1 MTITK
6 FARLTV
12 PWIITA
18 VALYFAFRGVDL
30 SNLLD
35 HVTSANPRYL
45 GAAVCL
51 TVLSYCLRG
60 IRWRHLFP
68 DGRIT
73 WWDSVRVLVLGF
85 FMNNILPA
93 RVGEL
98 VRAHL
103 GARRF
108 GFKRTLV
115 LATIFSERLLD
126 ALVISLMFILLGTG
140 VGDITVQNTL
150 RNVALVFA
158 LIGVAVVVL
167 LFLRAPLVN
176 RLARF
181 SARSSSRVGTYLSHR
196 AEVFIHGLTPLTSI
210 RHLPLIVSWSAVIW
224 GIELMVFLCVFR
236 AYAVTQFGLPECVL
250 FLVAVNFS
258 SLIPAAP
265 GAIGVIEAVGKAV
278 LMSLGVQSD
287 ELALTLVLTQ
297 HLIQYLVIGVP
308 GAIILSTWR
317 STIKD
322 IQEHP
327 DSE

>member
-1 MTITK
+1 MSIAR

-18 VALYFAFRGVDL
+18 IALYFAFRGVDL
-30 SNLLD
+30 TNLWGHL
-35 HVTSANPRYL
+35 TSANPRYL
-45 GAAVCL
+45 GTAVCL
-51 TVLSYCLRG
+51 TFLSYCLRG
-60 IRWRHLFP
+60 LRWRHLFP

-126 ALVISLMFILLGTG
+126 ALAISLMFIVLGTG
-140 VGDITVQNTL
+140 VGDAGVQSTL
-150 RNVALVFA
+150 KNVALLFS
-158 LIGVAVVVL
+158 LIGAGVIVL
-167 LFLRAPLVN
+167 LCIRAPLVR
-176 RLARF
+176 RLGRF
-181 SARSSSRVGTYLSHR
+181 SARSGSKVATYIAQR

-210 RHLPLIVSWSAVIW
+210 RHLPLIISWSAVIW

-236 AYAVTQFGLPECVL
+236 AYSVTQFGLPECVL

-265 GAIGVIEAVGKAV
+265 GAIGVIEAVGKTV

-297 HLIQYLVIGVP
+297 HMIQYLVVGVP
-308 GAIILSTWR
+308 GALILSTWR

-327 DSE
+327 DTD

>member
-1 MTITK
+1 MSISRL
-6 FARLTV
+6 ARLTV

-18 VALYFAFRGVDL
+18 VALYFAFRGIDFT
-30 SNLLD
+30 NLWGHLI
-35 HVTSANPRYL
+35 SASPPYL
-45 GAAVCL
+45 IAAVSL
-51 TVLSYCLRG
+51 TILSYCIRG
-60 IRWRHLFP
+60 LRWRHLFP
-68 DGRIT
+68 EGRIT

-98 VRAHL
+98 ARAHL

-126 ALVISLMFILLGTG
+126 ALAISLMFILVGTG
-140 VGDITVQNTL
+140 VGDAGVQGTL
-150 RNVALVFA
+150 KKVALVFT
-158 LIGVAVVVL
+158 LIGAGVIL
-167 LFLRAPLVN
+167 LLCVRAPLVK
-176 RLARF
+176 RLTRF
-181 SARSSSRVGTYLSHR
+181 SARSNNRLATYITQR
-196 AEVFIHGLTPLTSI
+196 AEVFIHGLTPLTSF
-210 RHLPLIVSWSAVIW
+210 RHLPLIIAWSAVIW
-224 GIELMVFLCVFR
+224 GIELMVFLCVVR
-236 AYAVTQFGLPECVL
+236 AYAVTQFALPECVL

-297 HLIQYLVIGVP
+297 HLIQYLVVGVP
-308 GAIILSTWR
+308 GALILSTWR

-322 IQEHP
+322 ITEHP

>member
-1 MTITK
+1 M
-6 FARLTV
+6 FV

-30 SNLLD
+30 SNLWD

-45 GAAVCL
+45 LAAVFL
-51 TVLSYCLRG
+51 TTLSYCLRS
-60 IRWRHLFP
+60 IRWCYLFP
-68 DGRIT
+68 EGKIT

-126 ALVISLMFILLGTG
+126 ALVISLMFILVGTG
-140 VGDITVQNTL
+140 VGDEVVQAAL
-150 RNVALVFA
+150 KKVALIFS
-158 LIGVAVVVL
+158 LIGVCVLVL
-167 LFLRAPLVN
+167 LIFRIPLVA
-176 RLARF
+176 RLTRI
-181 SARSSSRVGTYLSHR
+181 SQRSSSKIATYIAQR
-196 AEVFIHGLTPLTSI
+196 AEVFIHGLTPLTSFS
-210 RHLPLIVSWSAVIW
+210 HLPLILAWSAVIW
-224 GIELMVFLCVFR
+224 GVELLVFLSVFK
-236 AYAVTQFGLPECVL
+236 AYGVSHFGLAESVL

-258 SLIPAAP
+258 SLIPSAP

-297 HLIQYLVIGVP
+297 HLIQYLVIGIP
-308 GAIILSTWR
+308 GALLLSTWR

-322 IQEHP
+322 ITEHP